1 MENKKWKTLEKMLN
15 HMLKMYEESPYKN
28 ERAEGNKNTIKIILK
43 MMEDL
48 EEEEKNEKEEEP

>member
-1 MENKKWKTLEKMLN
+1 MENKKWTTLEKMLKR
-15 HMLKMYEESPYKN
+15 MLNMYEESPYRN
-28 ERAEGNKNTIKIILK
+28 ERTEGNKNTIKIILK